1 MLQFGLGNAARDAH
15 HAAEADCAADA
26 DYPRI
31 NRGFRGLTMVVA
43 LLGVL
48 QFIHVVREAVDGGED
63 FHERHKCGDRE
74 VLL

>member
-1 MLQFGLGNAARDAH
+1 
-15 HAAEADCAADA
+15 
-26 DYPRI
+26 
-31 NRGFRGLTMVVA
+31 MVVA

-63 FHERHKCGDRE
+63 FHERHNAGVGK